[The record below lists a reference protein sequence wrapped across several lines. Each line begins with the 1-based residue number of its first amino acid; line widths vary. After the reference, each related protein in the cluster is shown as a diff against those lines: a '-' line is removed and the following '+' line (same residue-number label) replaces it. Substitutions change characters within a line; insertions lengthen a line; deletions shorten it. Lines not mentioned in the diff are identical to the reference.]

1 MLTQHYTKQEL
12 RQVVKDTFEWCV
24 NKFGSPL
31 KSREVPK
38 LRVRFTGRK
47 NLCGYYYKR
56 ELYVFPDNMTNL
68 KDLVATVVHEYTH
81 FLQMPA
87 KNDMKKYYKLYELDG
102 YDNQFEREAF
112 AAEKKYTTKVM
123 KQLNLL

>member
-56 ELYVFPDNMTNL
+56 ELFVFPDNMTNL
-68 KDLVATVVHEYTH
+68 KD
-81 FLQMPA
+81 
-87 KNDMKKYYKLYELDG
+87 KK
-102 YDNQFEREAF
+102 
-112 AAEKKYTTKVM
+112 
-123 KQLNLL
+123 